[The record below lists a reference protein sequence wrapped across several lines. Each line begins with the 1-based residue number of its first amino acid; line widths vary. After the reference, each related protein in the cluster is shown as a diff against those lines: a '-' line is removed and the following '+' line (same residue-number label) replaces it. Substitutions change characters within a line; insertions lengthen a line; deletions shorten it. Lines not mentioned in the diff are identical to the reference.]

1 MNRKFRT
8 VSLAGIAV
16 MLAAVGCKSTWSMKN
31 PFSSKPEAHV
41 ASPAEMDEL
50 QLKAP
55 PENYTRGEIPG
66 RNRPQ
71 KESLAQNGAY
81 QSESVP
87 GFASADTRL
96 DIQTNAQPNAN
107 LPIASQN
114 IPINQTTAANG
125 LAANGLAAQQ
135 PPFSSA
141 PVQNAPI
148 RTAMN
153 PSADHSLPTGS
164 YAAPAANPYESPL
177 APYTTQGVAG
187 NTAGAQA
194 SDSNATPSSYGAI
207 ESYGYGTAPTSET
220 PVFAPGSIGGY

>member
-8 VSLAGIAV
+8 VSLLGIAV
-16 MLAAVGCKSTWSMKN
+16 LLAAVGCKSTWSMKN

-55 PENYTRGEIPG
+55 PENYTRGEMPG

-81 QSESVP
+81 QSESAP
-87 GFASADTRL
+87 GFASADTQAHPL
-96 DIQTNAQPNAN
+96 DNASAPIGSQT
-107 LPIASQN
+107 
-114 IPINQTTAANG
+114 IPVNQAAAG
-125 LAANGLAAQQ
+125 NGLAAQPLASNGPVQ
-135 PPFSSA
+135 NA

-148 RTAMN
+148 QTAMN
-153 PSADHSLPTGS
+153 PAATPSLPTGS
-164 YAAPAANPYESPL
+164 YAAPMGDSYDSPL
-177 APYTTQGVAG
+177 PSYSAQGAV
-187 NTAGAQA
+187 Q
-194 SDSNATPSSYGAI
+194 
-207 ESYGYGTAPTSET
+207 SYGYGTAPATGTAQPSEA